1 MVPARSGKRR
11 VRERIIT
18 REEVAKLDAE
28 GTTAHRLWT
37 GCDSWVERLGDDY
50 LISSPGLDEGREI
63 ATRLPEWLGGLGLS
77 ARRMFVRR
85 LVKQPDAEDKPEQIA
100 GPDLPPEAVVHER
113 DLRFGIDFSAG
124 YSAGLFCD
132 QRDNRAHLETL
143 RPHRVLNC
151 FAYTC
156 AFSVAAARAGA
167 ETLSLD
173 LSKKSLD
180 RGRAN
185 FALNDFP
192 PEGHRFLADDVFA
205 VLPRLARRGER
216 FDTIILDPPT
226 FSRGAKGNVF
236 RVERDLPRLID
247 LALDLAEPGAWLLL
261 STNSREMDVS
271 ALRALAGRRQVHAVL
286 PPPEYPPGSA
296 SATLWIAAG

>member
-1 MVPARSGKRR
+1 M
-11 VRERIIT
+11 RERIIT
-18 REEVAKLDAE
+18 REEVAKLEAE
-28 GTTAHRLWT
+28 GTTVYRIWT
-37 GCDSWVERLGDDY
+37 GNDSWVERFGDDY
-50 LISSPGLDEGREI
+50 LISSPGLDDGRKI
-63 ATRLPEWLGGLGLS
+63 AARLPEWLGGLGLS
-77 ARRMFVRR
+77 ARRVFVRR
-85 LVKQPDAEDKPEQIA
+85 LVKQPGAEDKPEQIA
-100 GPDLPPEAVVHER
+100 GPDLAPEAVVHER
-113 DLRFGIDFSAG
+113 NLRFGIDFSAG

-143 RPHRVLNC
+143 RPRRALNC

-180 RGRAN
+180 RGKAN
-185 FALNDFP
+185 FALNDFSL
-192 PEGHRFLADDVFA
+192 ESHRFIADDVFA

-216 FDTIILDPPT
+216 FDAIILDPPT

-236 RVERDLPRLID
+236 RVERDFPRLID

-261 STNSREMDVS
+261 STNSRELDVS
-271 ALRALAGRRQVHAVL
+271 ALRAMARGRRMHAVP

-296 SATLWIAAG
+296 SATLWIAAR

>member
-1 MVPARSGKRR
+1 MVAARSGKRR

-18 REEVAKLDAE
+18 REELAKLEAE
-28 GTTAHRLWT
+28 GTTAHRIWT
-37 GCDSWVERLGDDY
+37 TYDSWVERFAEDY
-50 LISSPGLDEGREI
+50 LISSPGLDEGRDI
-63 ATRLPEWLGGLGLS
+63 AAKLPEWLGGLGLS
-77 ARRMFVRR
+77 ARRVFVRR
-85 LVKQPDAEDKPEQIA
+85 LVKQPGAEDKPEQIS
-100 GPDLPPEAVVHER
+100 GPDLSPETVVHEHG
-113 DLRFGIDFSAG
+113 LRFGIDFSAG

-143 RPHRVLNC
+143 RPRRVLNC

-156 AFSVAAARAGA
+156 AFSVAAARTGA

-192 PEGHRFLADDVFA
+192 LDPHRFIADDVFG

-216 FDTIILDPPT
+216 FDAIVLDPPT

-236 RVERDLPRLID
+236 RVERDFPRLID

-261 STNSREMDVS
+261 STNSREMDVN
-271 ALRALAGRRQVHAVL
+271 ALHALAGRRRIHAVP
-286 PPPEYPPGSA
+286 PPPEYPSGSA